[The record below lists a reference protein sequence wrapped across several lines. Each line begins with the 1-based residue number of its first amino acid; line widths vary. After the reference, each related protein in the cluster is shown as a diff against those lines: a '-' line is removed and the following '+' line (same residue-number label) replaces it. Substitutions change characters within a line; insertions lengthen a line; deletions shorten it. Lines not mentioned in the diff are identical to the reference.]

1 MQIQILTSQLTGR
14 LRYVGHF
21 LFEQQMGLR
30 VEWMFCASDHPS
42 GAWINYTHHYY
53 ADAFNIKP
61 HPILFETGI
70 KPHAVKLCNIGSTK
84 AFFPTPAGAD
94 FPFDILAATFY
105 LLSRY
110 EEYLSYASDQH
121 GRFPA
126 TASLAYQHQFLDEPI
141 IHHWIKAFQQALRKK
156 FPFLKFQSKS
166 AYFLP
171 TYDIDIAFAY
181 KGKSL
186 YRQLAATIRDLLQMR
201 FSEIVL
207 RWRVITHQAKDP
219 YDVYAWLEQ
228 LHMEQHIQAVYFFPV
243 GKYARFDKQISVR
256 HPIYRQL
263 IATITSL
270 HTSGIHFSYAS
281 FLNEERM
288 EWELM
293 RLSSITGFRVLH
305 NRFHY
310 LRFCLPDSYRML
322 VSTGIVHDYSMGYA
336 THAGF
341 RAGIA
346 DAYFWYDLQAE
357 QETSLQIYPFC
368 WMDTPFIQ
376 SKCTPEVYAQQLWM
390 MWEKVRAADGVFMPV
405 LHPHYFSEHPRFY
418 GYRQAYLQVIRQIV
432 QHQ

>member
-1 MQIQILTSQLTGR
+1 M
-14 LRYVGHF
+14 
-21 LFEQQMGLR
+21 
-30 VEWMFCASDHPS
+30 
-42 GAWINYTHHYY
+42 NYTHHYY

-70 KPHAVKLCNIGSTK
+70 KPQAVKLCNIGSTK

-110 EEYLSYASDQH
+110 EEYLPYASDQH

-171 TYDIDIAFAY
+171 TYDIDMAFAY

-186 YRQLAATIRDLLQMR
+186 YRQLAAIIRDLLQMR

-228 LHMEQHIQAVYFFPV
+228 LHMEQHIQAVYFS
-243 GKYARFDKQISVR
+243 RREICE
-256 HPIYRQL
+256 I
-263 IATITSL
+263 
-270 HTSGIHFSYAS
+270 
-281 FLNEERM
+281 
-288 EWELM
+288 
-293 RLSSITGFRVLH
+293 
-305 NRFHY
+305 
-310 LRFCLPDSYRML
+310 
-322 VSTGIVHDYSMGYA
+322 
-336 THAGF
+336 
-341 RAGIA
+341 
-346 DAYFWYDLQAE
+346 
-357 QETSLQIYPFC
+357 
-368 WMDTPFIQ
+368 
-376 SKCTPEVYAQQLWM
+376 
-390 MWEKVRAADGVFMPV
+390 
-405 LHPHYFSEHPRFY
+405 
-418 GYRQAYLQVIRQIV
+418 
-432 QHQ
+432 